1 MVAVALAFKYSNVV
15 GGPES
20 YDNGGGGSSSAA
32 ILTHVQIVH
41 ATMTKK
47 GTPTATSPGSGIHNT
62 NSHHVSRHNISS
74 VSYAERHCWLMEG
87 PAYLWGF
94 LIPGSVLILLGLW
107 LAFQAS
113 DAVKLAASLQVDS
126 RTRNKL
132 LKRRGLQIGLFIKLL
147 ILLAFVVVL
156 GAMASLWALPEL
168 WALYSIIQGVQ
179 VSAGVTQ

>member
-1 MVAVALAFKYSNVV
+1 MVAVALAFKYSTTE
-15 GGPES
+15 G
-20 YDNGGGGSSSAA
+20 YDGYP
-32 ILTHVQIVH
+32 LTRLEIVH
-41 ATMTKK
+41 ATATVAKK
-47 GTPTATSPGSGIHNT
+47 ATAFTATTSANGQ
-62 NSHHVSRHNISS
+62 VSRHNISS

-94 LIPGSVLILLGLW
+94 LIPGSVLLLLGLW

-113 DAVKLAASLQVDS
+113 DAVKFSASLQVDS

-147 ILLAFVVVL
+147 ILLAFVLVM

-168 WALYSIIQGVQ
+168 WALYSIIQGAQ
-179 VSAGVTQ
+179 VSLGNKFCHVLASSSF